1 MKFSKALLVVIT
13 PIGLVIGLV
22 EAYRLAG
29 GLVILMG
36 MMVVLLSTGAASV
49 VLTIRREQAAAVGDR
64 SLGAAGDL
72 HSGKVS
78 HER

>member
-13 PIGLVIGLV
+13 PIGLVIGLM

-36 MMVVLLSTGAASV
+36 MMLVLLSTGAASV
-49 VLTIRREQAAAVGDR
+49 VLTIRREQAAAVADR

-72 HSGKVS
+72 HSGKVT